1 VKVYLS
7 PERSDANPF
16 VGLAFKLEA
25 GRFGQL
31 TYVRVYQG
39 ALKRGDNLVNTRTR
53 KRVRIPRLVRMHADK
68 LEDVN
73 EVYSGDICAVFGVDC
88 ASGDT
93 FVTDPKLQLSMASFD
108 KTHTDDMNIAYYVS
122 LELFFLQFLIF
133 SLQLTGIH
141 ARS

>member
-1 VKVYLS
+1 MLS
-7 PERSDANPF
+7 PERSEESPF

-39 ALKRGDNLVNTRTR
+39 SLKCGDNLFNTRTR

-93 FVTDPKLQLSMASFD
+93 FVTDPKLQLSM
-108 KTHTDDMNIAYYVS
+108 VS
-122 LELFFLQFLIF
+122 SRKGFQKFKL
-133 SLQLTGIH
+133 LTECVRYILNS
-141 ARS
+141 RNQCTFRNL